1 MLIQLIAQ
9 ETNIGRIT
17 GTGNFNPINSMGAGT
32 GQYQLEKIFTMIVG
46 FLTIAAG
53 LAFLV
58 YFLIGAISW
67 LTAGGDTKKVDD
79 AKHYMTN
86 GAIGMI
92 IIVAAYSII
101 WIVGT
106 VLGVD
111 ILNPA
116 IEIENIQTPQA
127 DGNYLPPGNNESRH

>member
-1 MLIQLIAQ
+1 MFYQLLAQ
-9 ETNIGRIT
+9 ADIGTIDGIGAYLPSQAGGT
-17 GTGNFNPINSMGAGT
+17 GTGGF
-32 GQYQLEKIFTMIVG
+32 QLENILTMIVG

-58 YFLIGAISW
+58 YFLVGAISW

-106 VLGVD
+106 VLGLN

-116 IEIENIQTPQA
+116 ATLDEMWNPMGIIQWDPSIPE
-127 DGNYLPPGNNESRH
+127 GH